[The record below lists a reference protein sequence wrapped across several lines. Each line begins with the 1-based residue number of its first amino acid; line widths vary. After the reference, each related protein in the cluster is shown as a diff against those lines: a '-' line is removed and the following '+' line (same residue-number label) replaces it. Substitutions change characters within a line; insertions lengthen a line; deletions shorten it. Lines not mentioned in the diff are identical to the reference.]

1 MYILYI
7 KREQYRLYPGV
18 ARVILFS
25 LVSQAMPYASDFD
38 NLSTIIKHNCE
49 VSDARDHGIYSMCSM
64 VLKLR
69 NLYKFEHGLEPWEE
83 PDSADLLD
91 WIERKEA
98 HWQELAEQPFQDLV
112 INFTAADPFEVEIV
126 NAGLAETGLFY
137 GAGYGRS
144 MKTIFFLAEVLGK
157 RSVEGCPVTVL
168 GNERVREM
176 ASPFAM
182 VQDNQIIIRLDPL
195 RFFLW
200 DHIQEL
206 RSSCRSSYRY
216 TLQSYGLLKDD
227 ALDQQRFRTRL
238 DQIVDTETEMFIH
251 HEVGEMLQDTL
262 DSRTL
267 RTIIGRFPSSVIEFV
282 CRAVKDILADTH
294 PRGVLSY
301 ISREEKDSS
310 LGLYVSFLD
319 GLRQKL
325 FPEMAGAW
333 DEFVRTTTW
342 EGVELARR
350 QCRSRTLALGEEIV
364 RIEEMFE
371 DESDTQIQARFNDRV
386 LQPLGLDLPTG

>member
-1 MYILYI
+1 
-7 KREQYRLYPGV
+7 
-18 ARVILFS
+18 
-25 LVSQAMPYASDFD
+25 MPYASNFD
-38 NLSTIIKHNCE
+38 NLSTIIKHNCA

-91 WIERKEA
+91 WIEGKEA
-98 HWQELAEQPFQDLV
+98 HWEELAEQPFQDLV
-112 INFTAADPFEVEIV
+112 INSTAADPFEVEIV

-144 MKTIFFLAEVLGK
+144 MKTIFFLAEVLGI

-182 VQDNQIIIRLDPL
+182 VQDKQIIIRLDPL

-301 ISREEKDSS
+301 ILREEKHSS

-333 DEFVRTTTW
+333 EEFVRTSTW
-342 EGVELARR
+342 ECVELARQ
-350 QCRSRTLALGEEIV
+350 QCRSRTMALGEEIV

-371 DESDTQIQARFNDRV
+371 DESDTQIQARFNERV
-386 LQPLGLDLPTG
+386 LQPLGLDLPAG

>member
-1 MYILYI
+1 MLHIAPL
-7 KREQYRLYPGV
+7 Q
-18 ARVILFS
+18 S
-25 LVSQAMPYASDFD
+25 LCTM
-38 NLSTIIKHNCE
+38 IKHNCE

-83 PDSADLLD
+83 PESADLLD
-91 WIERKEA
+91 WIDRKEA
-98 HWQELAEQPFQDLV
+98 RWDALTEQPFQDLA
-112 INFTAADPFEVEIV
+112 INSAAVDPFEVAQV
-126 NAGLAETGLFY
+126 NAALAETGLYY

-144 MKTIFFLAEVLGK
+144 MKSIFFLAEVLG
-157 RSVEGCPVTVL
+157 RRIVEGCPVTVL

-182 VQDNQIIIRLDPL
+182 VQDNEIIIRLDPL

-227 ALDQQRFRTRL
+227 ALDQESFRMML
-238 DQIVDTETEMFIH
+238 DQIVSTETEMFIH

-262 DSRTL
+262 DSRVL

-325 FPEMAGAW
+325 FPEIAVAW
-333 DEFVRTTTW
+333 ERFVDTGEW
-342 EGVELARR
+342 AGVEQARQ
-350 QCRSRTLALGEEIV
+350 QCRSRTLALGQEIA

-371 DESDTQIQARFNDRV
+371 AESDVQIQARFNERV
-386 LQPLGLDLPTG
+386 LQPLGLDLPAG

>member
-1 MYILYI
+1 MKSHL
-7 KREQYRLYPGV
+7 R
-18 ARVILFS
+18 S
-25 LVSQAMPYASDFD
+25 LSSEDQLCRGIQF
-38 NLSTIIKHNCE
+38 NCE

-83 PDSADLLD
+83 PESAELLD

-98 HWQELAEQPFQDLV
+98 HWEELAEQPFQHLV
-112 INFTAADPFEVEIV
+112 INPAAVDPFETEQV
-126 NAGLAETGLFY
+126 NTALAETDLFY

-144 MKTIFFLAEVLGK
+144 MKSVFFLAEVLGR

-182 VQDNQIIIRLDPL
+182 VQDSQIIIRLDPL

-227 ALDQQRFRTRL
+227 ALDQERFRSRL

-301 ISREEKDSS
+301 ISREEKESS

-333 DEFVRTTTW
+333 EQFVQTSAW
-342 EGVELARR
+342 GCVEQARQ
-350 QCRSRTLALGEEIV
+350 QCRSRTLALGKEIAG
-364 RIEEMFE
+364 IEEMFE
-371 DESDTQIQARFNDRV
+371 DESNEQIQARFNERV
-386 LQPLGLDLPTG
+386 LQPLGLDLPAG